1 MDMFKADAKVAEMLK
16 DSGRFEILDG
26 DKGRFTLK
34 VDGKTYSDDVYIDT
48 LTYGAGLDDVSAVR
62 EYMNESNLV
71 FCEVCTHI
79 AGQLGWLDPAEPF
92 DPFR

>member
-16 DSGRFEILDG
+16 NSGRFEILD
-26 DKGRFTLK
+26 DSTGRFTLE
-34 VDGKTYSDDVYIDT
+34 VDGEIYSYDVSIDT
-48 LTYGAGLDDVSAVR
+48 LTYGAGMDDASDVS
-62 EYMNESNLV
+62 EYMDSSNAV

-79 AGQLGWLDPAEPF
+79 AGRLGWLDPVEPF